1 MTDGNGADRAEGET
15 MRGVL
20 RTASREVR
28 VADVPRPRLEPGTAI
43 VRVRASGICGS
54 DLHIYRSLDAP
65 ETHPSGHEVAGEV
78 VAIAPHAGEPS
89 SLREGDLV
97 ALDTICLGR
106 ACGACRWCAEGA
118 FNHCQ
123 QRRQGPD
130 WSGAFAEYL
139 KRDVRGL
146 FPLPAG
152 VGVEAG
158 ALVEPLAVGVHAARR
173 ASLRP
178 GETVAIV
185 GAGTIGLTCLMAAVA
200 MGAGAVYVLARHP
213 FQAELA
219 RSLGATA
226 ALLDPPD
233 AAAER
238 VRQETGGGADV
249 VFETVGGSATTL
261 DQSWSLAR
269 HRGRVVVLG
278 VFDGA
283 VPVRLG
289 PALGREV
296 DALFANCYGV
306 LDGRH
311 DYDVALEYIA
321 SAKAPVDRLLT
332 HRFPLEDAAA
342 AFRTADDKRSGAVK
356 VQLFP

>member
-1 MTDGNGADRAEGET
+1 MTDGNGAAGADGGT

-20 RTASREVR
+20 RVASREVR

-54 DLHIYRSLDAP
+54 DLHVYRALDQP
-65 ETHPSGHEVAGEV
+65 ETRPSGHEVAGEV
-78 VAIAPHAGEPS
+78 VAIAPHAGEPT

-106 ACGACRWCAEGA
+106 ACGACRWCAAGA

-123 QRRQGPD
+123 QRRQGED

-146 FPLPAG
+146 FRLPAG
-152 VGVEAG
+152 VGVEQG

-173 ASLRP
+173 AALRE
-178 GETVAIV
+178 GESVAIV

-200 MGAGAVYVLARHP
+200 MGAGPVFVLARHP

-219 RSLGATA
+219 RSLGAV
-226 ALLDPPD
+226 ALLDPPE

-261 DQSWSLAR
+261 DQAWSLVR

-278 VFDGA
+278 VFEGA
-283 VPVRLG
+283 VPVHLG

-296 DALFANCYGV
+296 DALFANCYGL

-321 SAKAPVDRLLT
+321 AGKAPVERLLT